1 MTLEFPPLAGARAS
15 HIVRCSSQKRLRRR
29 REGPAA
35 HAPWKKKF
43 MRRIASSPSFGDTT
57 CASSFKSRL
66 SARPP
71 CRLKRFIADSQI
83 IDTLTVIRQ
92 ASIQEGTIVTL
103 IYGHRG
109 AKGEAPENT
118 LTSFRRCLERGV
130 RRCELDLHLSQDG
143 ELMVIHD
150 PTLKRTTGRRGKVS
164 EHDAQELMTYDA
176 RLGGPGWVQPCPIPR
191 LAELFEKCDFEHWQL
206 EVKSASRVRA
216 ERMVLAIREL
226 AERYELLRK
235 ITVTS
240 SSRTVL
246 RALERLTPDLSRGL
260 VAEYA
265 WLDPL
270 KVAKNYG
277 CDLLALN
284 WTLCTPERLLKAQQ
298 QGLHV
303 SVWTVNE
310 PALMRRLADFG
321 VDSLITD
328 FPGLAIAT
336 LGKG

>member
-1 MTLEFPPLAGARAS
+1 M
-15 HIVRCSSQKRLRRR
+15 
-29 REGPAA
+29 
-35 HAPWKKKF
+35 
-43 MRRIASSPSFGDTT
+43 
-57 CASSFKSRL
+57 
-66 SARPP
+66 
-71 CRLKRFIADSQI
+71 
-83 IDTLTVIRQ
+83 
-92 ASIQEGTIVTL
+92 TL

-118 LTSFRRCLERGV
+118 LNSFQRCLEHGV
-130 RRCELDLHLSQDG
+130 KRCELDLHLSRDG

-164 EHDAQELMTYDA
+164 EQLAEDLVAMDA
-176 RLGGPGWVQPCPIPR
+176 RDGGPGWVRPCPIPR
-191 LAELFEKCDFEHWQL
+191 LAELFERCEFEHWQL
-206 EVKSASRVRA
+206 EVKSASKDRA
-216 ERMVLAIREL
+216 GRTVQAIHQLVGRFG
-226 AERYELLRK
+226 LRDR

-246 RALERLTPDLSRGL
+246 RALEELAPELSRGL

-270 KVAKNYG
+270 KVAAHYG

-284 WTLCTPERLLKAQQ
+284 WMLCTPERLLKAQK

-328 FPGLAIAT
+328 FPGLATAT
-336 LGKG
+336 IGNR